1 LIASLSPNGLPA
13 ASEFHRLHA
22 NGIPSAVDFPIHVLV
37 HGGANGLQMA
47 TSIAEATPG
56 VYTVMAPDTHAFR
69 RGDDSLLTIIPTIEG
84 PPKAGKQIV
93 EELRRRLAVV
103 PGGVEVGGSTVGDM
117 AFTDAVYGHFPL
129 LISVTS
135 LVTFIILTRA
145 LRSPVLAL
153 KAVVMNVVSLG
164 AAYGFMVYF
173 WQEGHGFNLIYG
185 LPATGAIRAWIPTVI
200 FASLFGLS
208 MDYEVFVLTRIREEP
223 DRTGSTAEAVVAG
236 SLEPAGSSP
245 APR

>member
-1 LIASLSPNGLPA
+1 
-13 ASEFHRLHA
+13 
-22 NGIPSAVDFPIHVLV
+22 
-37 HGGANGLQMA
+37 
-47 TSIAEATPG
+47 
-56 VYTVMAPDTHAFR
+56 
-69 RGDDSLLTIIPTIEG
+69 LLTIIPTIEG

-173 WQEGHGFNLIYG
+173 WQEGHGSNLIYG